1 MTVLVII
8 FILIVASISFIT
20 SGLFSPNKNYLRL
33 REDLGPD
40 GVKKKPFSIN
50 LQTDSLDKALKPL
63 AFLINPLH
71 KRLTYINKL
80 KYQAEIL
87 RIEINIFVLIG
98 LKIVLGILFA
108 FIGIV
113 YLRQFSPLYVLF
125 APIVGFFLPDYLMWQ
140 KVKQKKADIVRC
152 FPETVDLLHMCINAG
167 ADLLSAIKW
176 VIDKSTFNPFI
187 EQLGIVLSE
196 VQVGKPRAEALRD
209 MAKKLQLPDISSFSR
224 VIVQAERMGTPVEE
238 AFKNLSD
245 DTRDR
250 RFQNGERF
258 AIKASLKIL
267 FPLVFCILPAI
278 MIIVAGPIIIKFS
291 QGDMLS
297 GGF

>member
-1 MTVLVII
+1 MTILILI
-8 FILIVASISFIT
+8 FILIVAAVIFIS
-20 SGLFSPNKNYLRL
+20 SGLFSENKSYLRL
-33 REDLGPD
+33 REDLATGE
-40 GVKKKPFSIN
+40 VRKPFDFN
-50 LQTDSLDKALKPL
+50 VQPDSLDKAFKPL
-63 AFLINPLH
+63 AFLINPIH
-71 KRLTYINKL
+71 KKLTYINKL

-87 RIEINIFVLIG
+87 RIEINVFVLIG
-98 LKIVLGILFA
+98 LKLVLCIVFA
-108 FIGIV
+108 FAGFV

-125 APIVGFFLPDYLMWQ
+125 APIIGFFLPDYLMWQ
-140 KVKQKKADIVRC
+140 KVRQKKDEIVRC

-187 EQLGIVLSE
+187 EQLGVVLSE

>member
-1 MTVLVII
+1 MAILII
-8 FILIVASISFIT
+8 VFLLIVASVIFIT
-20 SGLFSPNKNYLRL
+20 SGLFSEAKSYLRL
-33 REDLGPD
+33 REEALPEQP
-40 GVKKKPFSIN
+40 KKKPFSFN
-50 LQTDSLDKALKPL
+50 LQSDSLDRAFKPL
-63 AFLINPLH
+63 AFLINPTY
-71 KRLTYINKL
+71 KKLTYLNKL
-80 KYQAEIL
+80 KYEAEIL
-87 RIEINIFVLIG
+87 RIEINVFVLVG
-98 LKIVLGILFA
+98 LKIILCILFTLVS
-108 FIGIV
+108 FV
-113 YLRQFSPLYVLF
+113 YLKQFSPLYVLF

-140 KVKQKKADIVRC
+140 KVKQKKEAIVRC

-187 EQLGIVLSE
+187 EQLGVVLSE

-209 MAKKLQLPDISSFSR
+209 MARKLQLPDISSFSR

-250 RFQNGERF
+250 RFQNGERY

-297 GGF
+297 GSF

>member
-1 MTVLVII
+1 
-8 FILIVASISFIT
+8 
-20 SGLFSPNKNYLRL
+20 
-33 REDLGPD
+33 
-40 GVKKKPFSIN
+40 
-50 LQTDSLDKALKPL
+50 
-63 AFLINPLH
+63 
-71 KRLTYINKL
+71 
-80 KYQAEIL
+80 
-87 RIEINIFVLIG
+87 
-98 LKIVLGILFA
+98 
-108 FIGIV
+108 
-113 YLRQFSPLYVLF
+113 
-125 APIVGFFLPDYLMWQ
+125 MWQ
-140 KVKQKKADIVRC
+140 KIKQKKEAIVRC

-196 VQVGKPRAEALRD
+196 VQVGKPRAQALRE
-209 MAKKLQLPDISSFSR
+209 MAKKLQLADISSFSR

>member
-1 MTVLVII
+1 MLAIIFVLVTTSV
-8 FILIVASISFIT
+8 ILIG
-20 SGLFSPNKNYLRL
+20 SGLFIEWKSYMHLRT
-33 REDLGPD
+33 DLSSAGE
-40 GVKKKPFSIN
+40 KKKPFSFKVKTE
-50 LQTDSLDKALKPL
+50 QLDKAFKPL
-63 AFLINPLH
+63 SFAINPIY
-71 KRLTYINKL
+71 KKLTYLKKL
-80 KYQAEIL
+80 KYQMEIL
-87 RIEINIFVLIG
+87 RIELNVFVLIG
-98 LKIVLGILFA
+98 FKIVLLIIFSLIG
-108 FIGIV
+108 FIFLKSISPIYAIV
-113 YLRQFSPLYVLF
+113 
-125 APIVGFFLPDYLMWQ
+125 APFIGFFLPDFLMWQ
-140 KVKQKKADIVRC
+140 KVKRKKAEIVRC

-167 ADLLSAIKW
+167 ADLMAAIKW
-176 VIDKSTFNPFI
+176 VIDKSIFNPFI
-187 EQLGIVLSE
+187 EQLGVILSE
-196 VQVGKPRAEALRD
+196 VQVGKPRAEALREW
-209 MAKKLQLPDISSFSR
+209 AKRLQLADISSFSR

-291 QGDMLS
+291 QGEMLS

>member
-1 MTVLVII
+1 LLALLFFLVTASV
-8 FILIVASISFIT
+8 FLIG
-20 SGLFSPNKNYLRL
+20 SGLFIEIKTYMHLRA
-33 REDLGPD
+33 EAESAGE
-40 GVKKKPFSIN
+40 KKKPFN
-50 LQTDSLDKALKPL
+50 LVPKTESLERAFKPL
-63 AFLINPLH
+63 GFIINPAY
-71 KRLTYINKL
+71 KRLTYLKKL
-80 KYQAEIL
+80 EYQMEIL
-87 RIEINIFVLIG
+87 RIELNVFVLIG
-98 LKIVLGILFA
+98 VKIILLVVFGCLGFIFLK
-108 FIGIV
+108 
-113 YLRQFSPLYVLF
+113 QFSPLYAVL
-125 APIVGFFLPDYLMWQ
+125 APFIGFFLPDFLMWQ
-140 KVKQKKADIVRC
+140 KVKRKKEEIVRR

-167 ADLLSAIKW
+167 ADLMAAIKW

-187 EQLGIVLSE
+187 EQLGVIVSE
-196 VQVGKPRAEALRD
+196 VQVGKPRVEAIRGW
-209 MAKKLQLPDISSFSR
+209 AKRLQLSEISSFSR

-267 FPLVFCILPAI
+267 FPLVFCILPTI
-278 MIIVAGPIIIKFS
+278 LIIVAGPIIIKFA

>member
-1 MTVLVII
+1 MLIAI
-8 FILIVASISFIT
+8 FFLIAVSIILIGF
-20 SGLFSPNKNYLRL
+20 GLFTQWKSYMHLRT
-33 REDLGPD
+33 DLAVAGD
-40 GVKKKPFSIN
+40 KKKPFSFTV
-50 LQTDSLDKALKPL
+50 QTEHLDKAFKPL
-63 AFLINPLH
+63 SFVINPVY
-71 KRLTYINKL
+71 KKLTYLKKL
-80 KYQAEIL
+80 QYQMEIL
-87 RIEINIFVLIG
+87 RIELNVFVLIG
-98 LKIVLGILFA
+98 FKIVLLVAFA
-108 FIGIV
+108 LIGFMFLKQI
-113 YLRQFSPLYVLF
+113 SPIYAVV
-125 APIVGFFLPDYLMWQ
+125 APFVGFFIPDFFMWQ
-140 KVKQKKADIVRC
+140 KVKRKKEEIVRC

-167 ADLLSAIKW
+167 ADLMAAIKW
-176 VIDKSTFNPFI
+176 VIDKSIFNPFI
-187 EQLGIVLSE
+187 EQLGMILSE
-196 VQVGKPRAEALRD
+196 VQVGKPRAEALREW
-209 MAKKLQLPDISSFSR
+209 AKRLQLADISSFSR

>member
-1 MTVLVII
+1 MTALILI
-8 FILIVASISFIT
+8 FILIVASISFIG
-20 SGLFSPNKNYLRL
+20 SGLFSQEKSYLRL
-33 REDLGPD
+33 REELGPD
-40 GVKKKPFSIN
+40 GAKKQPFSFN
-50 LQTDSLDKALKPL
+50 LKSDSLDKALKPL
-63 AFLINPLH
+63 AFLINPVH

-87 RIEINIFVLIG
+87 RIEINVFVLIG
-98 LKIVLGILFA
+98 LKIVLCIVFA
-108 FIGIV
+108 LVSIV
-113 YLRQFSPLYVLF
+113 YLKQFSPLYLLF

-209 MAKKLQLPDISSFSR
+209 MAKKLQLADVSSFSR

-297 GGF
+297 SGF